1 MSAKI
6 RLFRTQN
13 EHSLFVRFNDADL
26 IKIVKRDFNMTKTEK
41 FVKDGNWSDA
51 RTAYADA
58 MEIMVGGDE
67 TNVGIDN
74 RDTGHALESIKKKQ
88 RDLNDPSYTLAA
100 DNK

>member
-1 MSAKI
+1 MKI
-6 RLFRTQN
+6 TRRQLRQ
-13 EHSLFVRFNDADL
+13 L
-26 IKIVKRDFNMTKTEK
+26 IKETVGSGEPWSCTKNCKLAHDHLHDAEK